1 MIIDAPPRHG
11 KSEYVSKYLPPWF
24 LGMFPDRHVQLAGY
38 QARFAASWGR
48 KSRDLFEEW
57 GPELFGVTAR
67 QDMRAAD
74 SWGIQDLDGRPR
86 DGTMHTCGIGGPM
99 TGRGAHLLIVDD
111 PIKNAEEAMS
121 ETILDRH
128 WDWWESTASTRLEPG
143 GKAIVM
149 ATRWSERDLS
159 GRLLESAERGDGPPV
174 LRIHLPALAE
184 GNDIL
189 GRQDGEPLWPER
201 YPREKLEEIKSA
213 RSPYW
218 WNCLYQGRPTRH
230 DASEWP
236 DDYFGEHIWVD
247 EGYWPEAFEVSA
259 VFLDPSKGKSKDSD
273 FSALVF
279 VGLCGGSLWVDADI
293 RRRGTP
299 AMVSEAV
306 SFFQQHGP
314 DVFGLESNAWQEL
327 LAPMFDK
334 ECEELGIPPLPIHL
348 VENTVN
354 KEVRIMRLG
363 PLLARKKLRFRRTPG
378 CRLMVKQLREF
389 PLGDHDDGPD
399 SLEGGWRTLKLVF
412 GGGGGRA
419 AEEDE
424 SGVEYGRT

>member
-1 MIIDAPPRHG
+1 MDAPPRHG
-11 KSEYVSKYLPPWF
+11 KSEYISKYLPPWF
-24 LGMFPDRHVQLAGY
+24 LGMFPDKHVQLAGY

-48 KSRDLFEEW
+48 KSRDLLEEW
-57 GPELFGVTAR
+57 GPELFGITTR

-74 SWGIQDLDGRPR
+74 SWGICNADGSSR

-159 GRLLESAERGDGPPV
+159 GRLIDSAQKGDGPPI
-174 LRIHLPALAE
+174 LRVHLPAIAE
-184 GNDIL
+184 ENDIL
-189 GRQDGEPLWPER
+189 GRKVGEPLWPER
-201 YPREKLEEIKSA
+201 YPVDKLIDIKSA

-236 DDYFGEHIWVD
+236 DEYFGEHIWSP
-247 EGYWPEAFEVSA
+247 GYWPDAFEVSA
-259 VFLDPSKGKSKDSD
+259 MFLDPSKGRSKDSD
-273 FSALVF
+273 YSALTF
-279 VGLCGGSLWVDADI
+279 MGLCGGVLWVDADI
-293 RRRGTP
+293 KRRGVP
-299 AMVSEAV
+299 IMVADAV
-306 SFFQQHGP
+306 SFFQEHRP

-327 LAPMFDK
+327 LAPAFDR
-334 ECEELGIPPLPIHL
+334 ECQEQGLPPLPIHL

-363 PLLARKKLRFRRTPG
+363 PMLARRKLRFRQNAG
-378 CRLMVKQLREF
+378 CGLLVKQLRGF
-389 PLGDHDDGPD
+389 PLDDHDDGPD
-399 SLEGGWRTLKLVF
+399 SLEGCWRVMKLAF
-412 GGGGGRA
+412 GGGGRQTA
-419 AEEDE
+419 DEE
-424 SGVEYGRT
+424 SQVVQGRT